1 MRAYKGFKQ
10 DMTCRGFQF
19 EEGKTYEEPEAALCN
34 KGFHACEYPLDCF
47 RYYPPAESVYHEVE
61 LDGVDEKCE
70 GDTKVA
76 GKKITIGARLSIG
89 SLVQASVQYIMERI
103 DKSKK
108 QHLMKGNRSAAT
120 NTGNWSAATNT
131 GNQSA
136 ATNTGDWSAATNT
149 GNQSAATN
157 TGDWSAATN
166 TGNWS
171 AATNTGYWS
180 AATNTGNWS
189 AATNTGDQSAATVSG
204 KESIALAMGVES
216 KARGALGCWIVLAEW
231 VEQEGEWHITDV
243 KCARVDGEKIKADT
257 WYQLNGGAFVE
268 VE

>member
-61 LDGVDEKCE
+61 LDGVDEKRE

-108 QHLMKGNRSAAT
+108 QHLMNGYRSAAT
-120 NTGNWSAATNT
+120 NTG
-131 GNQSA
+131 
-136 ATNTGDWSAATNT
+136 DR
-149 GNQSAATN
+149 
-157 TGDWSAATN
+157 
-166 TGNWS
+166 S
-171 AATNTGYWS
+171 AATNTGY
-180 AATNTGNWS
+180 
-189 AATNTGDQSAATVSG
+189 QSAATVSG

>member
-108 QHLMKGNRSAAT
+108 QHLMKGNQSAATNTGYCSAAT
-120 NTGNWSAATNT
+120 NTGN
-131 GNQSA
+131 
-136 ATNTGDWSAATNT
+136 
-149 GNQSAATN
+149 
-157 TGDWSAATN
+157 
-166 TGNWS
+166 
-171 AATNTGYWS
+171 
-180 AATNTGNWS
+180 
-189 AATNTGDQSAATVSG
+189 QSAATVSG